1 MPLRNTTCAENCR
14 RCEETEGVAARQM
27 LGRARKLEAA
37 ILGLRIAR
45 PSRRGACLEMLD
57 DAILVVG
64 GVRERKVV
72 IVEVSDAHSEFEK
85 LQWVVGCKICFSWS
99 IAS

>member
-1 MPLRNTTCAENCR
+1 MPLRKIICAENCR
-14 RCEETEGVAARQM
+14 RCEETEGVAAREM
-27 LGRARKLEAA
+27 LGRARKLETA

-64 GVRERKVV
+64 GVREDAGLGRFRGRMS
-72 IVEVSDAHSEFEK
+72 EESNAHSEM
-85 LQWVVGCKICFSWS
+85 
-99 IAS
+99 